1 MPQPLFTKPLMFRI
15 KLALLHATSGPYN
28 IREKKP
34 DEELVVEMKSLLEE
48 ILSYIEHGV
57 IVKSK
62 EYKNLIL

>member
-1 MPQPLFTKPLMFRI
+1 MPRPLFTKPLMFRI
-15 KLALLHATSGPYN
+15 KTALLHTTSGPYN

-34 DEELVVEMKSLLEE
+34 DKELVAEMKSLLEE
-48 ILSYIEHGV
+48 ILDYMEHGV